1 MTQINTTIFTSNV
14 KLPSHLYT
22 FHFPINKY
30 THINMAEINPQK
42 IEEVLSRGVEEVI
55 DKENLKKKLLSG
67 KTLRIKLGI
76 DPTSPNIHIGRAIPL
91 LKLRDFQ
98 NLGHKVVLIIG
109 DFTGIIGDTSD
120 KDSERPMLDAKTIKE
135 NLKTYVKQAG
145 KILDM
150 RKCEVKYNSQWL
162 KKLGWLDV
170 ANMANLFSVH
180 EFTAR
185 EVISKRLAAGKR
197 VSHLEMMYPLMQGYD
212 SVAVKADVELGG
224 TDQRFNLLAGRD
236 IQKYYKQEPQDIMT
250 NPLIEGTDGRK
261 MSSSWGNTINLFDSA
276 DEMFGKT
283 MSIPD
288 ELIVKYFTLTTR
300 VPLAEIE
307 EIKKMSNPRDQKA
320 KLAFEIVKMYH
331 GEALAKKAEEEFN
344 TVFKSG
350 GLPTEIPVFETDK
363 KAYPIL
369 DLLFDAKLAESKN
382 DAKRVIE
389 GGGVQINDEKITDW
403 KQEITLQND
412 MVIKFGKR
420 KFVKI
425 KIQ

>member
-1 MTQINTTIFTSNV
+1 
-14 KLPSHLYT
+14 
-22 FHFPINKY
+22 
-30 THINMAEINPQK
+30 MAEINESKTSRPSTK
-42 IEEVLSRGVEEVI
+42 DFGALVEEVLARGVEEVI

-120 KDSERPMLDAKTIKE
+120 KDSERPMLDVKTIKE
-135 NLKTYVKQAG
+135 NMKTYVKQAG

-150 RKCEVKYNSQWL
+150 RKVEVKYNSSWL
-162 KKLGWLDV
+162 KKLRFLDI
-170 ANMANLFSVH
+170 ANMANIFSVH
-180 EFTAR
+180 EFAAR
-185 EVISKRLAAGKR
+185 EVIAKRLEAGKR
-197 VSHLEMMYPLMQGYD
+197 VSQLEMMYPIMQGYD

-236 IQKYYKQEPQDIMT
+236 IQKYYKQEAQDIMT

-300 VPLAEIE
+300 MPLAEIE
-307 EIKKMSNPRDQKA
+307 EIKRMPNLRDQKA
-320 KLAFEIVKMYH
+320 KLATEIVKMYH
-331 GEALAKKAEEEFN
+331 GEKAAQMASENFDNIFRKHQTPEEM
-344 TVFKSG
+344 
-350 GLPTEIPVFETDK
+350 PVFETDK
-363 KAYPIL
+363 KIYPIL

-382 DAKRVIE
+382 DARRVVE
-389 GGGVQINDEKITDW
+389 GGGVEVDNEKITDW
-403 KQEITLQND
+403 KKEVTPTEGMI
-412 MVIKFGKR
+412 IKFGKR

-425 KIQ
+425 KLK